1 VKVIEPGHIY
11 FIPYNDG
18 AAGGQIVTFIRTDGS
33 PEENHPGSIS
43 QEFLRVLIDRLKHK
57 DDHVRSIENGDMLYF
72 ARMFLMGYEARAWRR
87 KQQKLNKHHVEH
99 DEGRERYKDVP
110 FDHLGLYDGPR
121 DGIEN
126 VPTGED
132 GHLIIP

>member
-11 FIPYNDG
+11 FIPYNG
-18 AAGGQIVTFIRTDGS
+18 KPGGQIVTFIRTDGT

-57 DDHVRSIENGDMLYF
+57 DGNVNCIENADL
-72 ARMFLMGYEARAWRR
+72 LMSLRNALVDYEARAWRR
-87 KQQKLNKHHVEH
+87 KQDKLNKSSLEHHSFH
-99 DEGRERYKDVP
+99 ERGKDLP
-110 FDHLGLYDGPR
+110 FDDLGLFEGPR

-126 VPTGED
+126 VPTGDD
-132 GHLIIP
+132 GHLIIPE